1 MSASGPMDAYRALLA
16 AGKIA
21 PDPAQRL
28 AVEKLQDLH
37 NRLAY
42 HDPVGGEA
50 GWRRFFTLGSRRRS
64 TPPQGLYIY
73 GDVGRGKSMLMDLF
87 FETAPI
93 APKLRVHF
101 HRFMQDVHA
110 RIHAFRQSPPES
122 RDGDDP
128 IPVVADAIAAKA
140 LLLCFDEF
148 QVTDVAD
155 AMILGRLFTALLDRG
170 VVVVATSN
178 RAPDDLYQGGLNRGL
193 FLPFI
198 DLLKEKLDILHLN
211 GGTDYRLQ
219 SLAGQQV
226 YFCPADDAAHD
237 AISALF
243 RRLTGGAE
251 AGADLIAVQGRRLHL
266 QAAAG
271 VARCRFAD
279 LCAEALG
286 PADYLAIASR
296 YHTLIM
302 EGIPRLGPEQ
312 RNEAKRFVTLIDT
325 LYEEGVSLIC
335 SAEVPPEEIYPHGDG
350 SFEFARTVSR
360 LVEMQGRDYLSR
372 NPVLAGG

>member
-16 AGKIA
+16 EGKIA
-21 PDPAQRL
+21 PDPPQRL

-42 HDPVGGEA
+42 HDPIGGEA

-64 TPPQGLYIY
+64 SPPQGLYIH

-87 FETAPI
+87 FATAPTE
-93 APKLRVHF
+93 PKLRVHF
-101 HRFMQDVHA
+101 HRFMQEVHE
-110 RIHAFRQSPPES
+110 RIHAFRQSAPEE

-128 IPVVADAIAAKA
+128 IPVVADAMAAKA

-178 RAPDDLYQGGLNRGL
+178 RAPEDLYQGGLNRGL

-198 DLLKEKLDILHLN
+198 DLLKERLDILHLD
-211 GGTDYRLQ
+211 GSTDYRLQ
-219 SLAGQQV
+219 TLAGQQV
-226 YFCPADDAAHD
+226 YFCPADDVAHE
-237 AISALF
+237 ALSALF
-243 RRLTGGAE
+243 GRLSGGAAAE
-251 AGADLIAVQGRRLHL
+251 REVLEVQGRRLRL
-266 QAAAG
+266 NAAG
-271 VARCRFAD
+271 GVVRCSFDD

-286 PADYLAIASR
+286 AADYLAIAAR

-302 EGIPRLGPEQ
+302 EGIPRLGPEK
-312 RNEAKRFVTLIDT
+312 RNEAKRFVTLIDA
-325 LYEEGVSLIC
+325 LYEEGVSLLC
-335 SAEVPPEEIYPHGDG
+335 SADCPPEEIYPQGDG
-350 SFEFARTVSR
+350 SFEFARTASR
-360 LVEMQGRDYLSR
+360 LVEMQGRDYLAR
-372 NPVLAGG
+372 NPVLSHG